1 MLIFSF
7 SKQPQFLF
15 AKNVYFCVIEL
26 WIANVLSSDCG
37 DIMNKTLILLI
48 LCLSPIVA
56 LTQQTGIEVPVR
68 VAPFVEKG
76 KTALALESAD
86 LNGDGFADYLL
97 VVESAAATSGEPGG
111 DTRSLL
117 ILTGRR
123 DGELRLAARNDKV
136 VYCRSCGGVF
146 GDPFAGVTASRNSF
160 TVDNYG
166 GSNWR
171 WSDSYKFNYSRIDKT
186 WQLVLVTK
194 DSFMATDPEK
204 TSKTRT
210 ITPKKFGKIDLARFD
225 PEKIR

>member
-1 MLIFSF
+1 ML
-7 SKQPQFLF
+7 L
-15 AKNVYFCVIEL
+15 L
-26 WIANVLSSDCG
+26 L
-37 DIMNKTLILLI
+37 TL
-48 LCLSPIVA
+48 CFSPIVA
-56 LTQQTGIEVPVR
+56 LTQEKGIEIPAKA
-68 VAPFVEKG
+68 APFIEKG

-86 LNGDGFADYLL
+86 LNGDGIADYLL
-97 VVESAAATSGEPGG
+97 VVESANASSGESGV
-111 DTRSLL
+111 DDMRSLL
-117 ILTGRR
+117 ILTAGANG
-123 DGELRLAARNDKV
+123 DLKLAARNDKV

-146 GDPFAGVTASRNSF
+146 GDPFAGVTVNRNSF